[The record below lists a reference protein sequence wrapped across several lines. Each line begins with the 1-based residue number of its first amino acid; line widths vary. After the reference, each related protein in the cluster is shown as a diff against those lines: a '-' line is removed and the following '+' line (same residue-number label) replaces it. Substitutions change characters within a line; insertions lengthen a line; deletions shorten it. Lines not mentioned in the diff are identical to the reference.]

1 MHRSTGEAWKSQS
14 RWYSRSGLRPL
25 SCLMDVMPIRRKS
38 CAIDLPTPGICS
50 SSSFAAIPLAPFDRR
65 R

>member
-1 MHRSTGEAWKSQS
+1 
-14 RWYSRSGLRPL
+14 
-25 SCLMDVMPIRRKS
+25 
-38 CAIDLPTPGICS
+38 LPTPGICS